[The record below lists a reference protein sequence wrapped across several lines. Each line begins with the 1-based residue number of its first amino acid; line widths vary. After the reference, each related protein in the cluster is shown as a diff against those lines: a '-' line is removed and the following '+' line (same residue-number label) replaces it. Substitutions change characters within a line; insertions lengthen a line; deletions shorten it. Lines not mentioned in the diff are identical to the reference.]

1 MSEPLVV
8 LLHLCDSLF
17 PIGSFAH
24 SDGLEDATSR
34 QRVATSADLRQWMDV
49 ALTETLRSVEAP
61 AVSRAWRCAD
71 LAPSDWREVVA
82 ALDDEVHALRPSSAA
97 REASRAMG
105 ARLLKTWQQLRPDS
119 SLADLLST
127 RARWT
132 LPVAFGTVAASSGIS
147 ESSAVEGFMYTRM
160 AATIS
165 AAMRLM
171 PVGQQ
176 EGHLVLADGLARVPA
191 LAAAAIGDRSPLTM
205 FAPALDIA
213 AMNQQYGHSR
223 LFRS

>member
-1 MSEPLVV
+1 MTEPLVV

-24 SDGLEDATSR
+24 SDGLEDATTR
-34 QRVATSADLRQWMDV
+34 QHVATSADLRQWMDV

-82 ALDDEVHALRPSSAA
+82 ALDDEVHALSPRRPDAKRAA
-97 REASRAMG
+97 PWERASENLA
-105 ARLLKTWQQLRPDS
+105 TTRPDS
-119 SLADLLST
+119 SLGELLSI

-132 LPVAFGTVAASSGIS
+132 LPVAFGTVAAGSGIS
-147 ESSAVEGFMYTRM
+147 ESSAVEGFVYTRM

-176 EGHLVLADGLARVPA
+176 EGHLVLADALARVPA
-191 LAAAAIGDRSPLTM
+191 LAAAAISDRSPLTM

-213 AMNQQYGHSR
+213 AMSQQYGHSR